1 MIIIPFDVSLGKI
14 GFHWPLFLREE
25 LLNEVTSPEMS
36 TKSGIRSLVCD
47 PNGII
52 VAEMVYRC
60 MICSAIHD
68 VLDDAQRHYKTE
80 HIDDN
85 DIDLKNSNQQM
96 VPLDSDLE
104 EEEELNM
111 NYDMSDMFED
121 VGQNASNTVNV
132 SVPGNLRQLQ
142 YQSNANSDSLIMN
155 SPSMDSYNEARAKP
169 ITFAQPSNS
178 FLLPFTGNTNSTG
191 SICCPLIKT

>member
-1 MIIIPFDVSLGKI
+1 
-14 GFHWPLFLREE
+14 
-25 LLNEVTSPEMS
+25 MS

-47 PNGII
+47 TNGII

-68 VLDDAQRHYKTE
+68 VLDDAQSHYQTE

-85 DIDLKNSNQQM
+85 DIDLKNQNQQM

-104 EEEELNM
+104 DEEELSM

-121 VGQNASNTVNV
+121 VGQNAPNTVNV

-155 SPSMDSYNEARAKP
+155 SPSVDSYAENRAKP

-178 FLLPFTGNTNSTG
+178 FLLPFASNATTG
-191 SICCPLIKT
+191 L